1 MKKKLLVTGGTGY
14 IGSHTIVQLL
24 ESNNYE
30 VIAIDNFSNSS
41 LEVAQ
46 RVKSITGKSF
56 ELIEGD
62 IREKKILESIFSNNQ
77 ICAVIHFAGLKA
89 VGESEKNPLKYY
101 DNNVVGSLNLLK
113 VMTEN
118 NIKNIVF
125 SSSATV
131 YGKSKCFKFK
141 ENTPPCPI
149 NVYGRNKLI
158 VENILYDLKKTEP
171 EWRVAILRYFNPI
184 GAHKSG
190 LIGDNPNGIPNN
202 LMPFISQVALGK
214 RKKLKVFG
222 GDYETSDGTGRRDYI
237 HVDDLAVGHLLSLSY
252 ILKKKIPPF
261 LKLNLGTGLSTSVL
275 DLIKAF
281 ERVSCREIKYEI
293 VDRRFGDVAESVADP
308 SLAKEIINWEAKY
321 NIKRMCEDSWRWQ
334 RKNPNGYDF

>member
-30 VIAIDNFSNSS
+30 VIALDNFSNSS
-41 LEVAQ
+41 SEVAQ
-46 RVKSITGKSF
+46 RVKSITGKYF

-62 IREKKILESIFSNNQ
+62 IREERILESIFSNNP
-77 ICAVIHFAGLKA
+77 ITAVIHFAGLKA

-113 VMTEN
+113 VMRKY

-131 YGKSKCFKFK
+131 YGKPKNSKFT
-141 ENTPPCPI
+141 ENTPTCPV

-158 VENILYDLKKTEP
+158 IENILYDLKKTEP
-171 EWRVAILRYFNPI
+171 EWRMAILRYFNPI

-190 LIGDNPNGIPNN
+190 LIGDDPNGIPNN
-202 LMPFISQVALGK
+202 LMPFISQVAVGK
-214 RKKLKVFG
+214 RKKLKIFG
-222 GDYETSDGTGRRDYI
+222 GDYDTTDGTGRRDYI
-237 HVDDLAVGHLLSLSY
+237 HVDDLALGHLSSLSY

-275 DLIKAF
+275 ELIKAF
-281 ERVSCREIKYEI
+281 ERVSSQKIKYEI
-293 VDRRFGDVAESVADP
+293 VDRRFGDVAESIADP
-308 SLAKEIINWEAKY
+308 SLAKEVINFEAKY
-321 NIKRMCEDSWRWQ
+321 DIKRMCEDSWRWQ
-334 RKNPNGYDF
+334 SQNPSGYN